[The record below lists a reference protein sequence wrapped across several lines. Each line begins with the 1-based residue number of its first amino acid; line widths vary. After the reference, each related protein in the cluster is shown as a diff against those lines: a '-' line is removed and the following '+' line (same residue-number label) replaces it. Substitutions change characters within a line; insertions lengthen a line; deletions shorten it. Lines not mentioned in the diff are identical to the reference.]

1 MNLLILFLFLYIR
14 HSKMRLKYTYRF
26 FSVFYLIVILLFQ
39 MFFEALF
46 VVDYYVNTENYAAHC
61 VNELN
66 PELQCNG
73 SCQLHHIVD
82 GMDEKQKINT
92 QKEIPNNI
100 YLPIDILETPSFT
113 SFYKSDKKH
122 VPSDIF
128 VLKSYLHPI
137 FRPPRLIS

>member
-1 MNLLILFLFLYIR
+1 
-14 HSKMRLKYTYRF
+14 MRLKYTYRF
-26 FSVFYLIVILLFQ
+26 FSVYYLIVILLLQ

-73 SCQLHHIVD
+73 SCQLHHVVD
-82 GMDEKQKINT
+82 GMDEKQKVTI

-100 YLPIDILETPSFT
+100 YLPTDILDAPSFI
-113 SFYKSDKKH
+113 SFYKSNKKYAS
-122 VPSDIF
+122 SDVF
-128 VLKSYLHPI
+128 ELSNYLHSI